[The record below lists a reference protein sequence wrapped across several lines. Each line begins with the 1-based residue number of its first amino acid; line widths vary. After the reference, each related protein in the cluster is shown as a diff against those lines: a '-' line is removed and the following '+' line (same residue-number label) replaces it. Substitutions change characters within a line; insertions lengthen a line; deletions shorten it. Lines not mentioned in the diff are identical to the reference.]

1 MKIFLAIVAFISFI
15 NINAQTT
22 TSDVWINEFHYDGI
36 TTYGQSDVNEFV
48 ELVMKTSIA
57 SNPTELAKYT
67 LVLYSSRSLDNML
80 LTVGRGMP
88 YNVASPLYTGAETI
102 YPLSGFQSCPSN
114 VAEFTMLSQS
124 MSNLQDVPAA
134 MAIIYNGTVVIQLL
148 SYEKSFKI
156 SPAPNGGAASD
167 LTTSLIL
174 NGLAVPAM
182 ETSLSQTNHSI
193 ALTGTGSSYSQFVW
207 DDNVLRTSS
216 PCAVNAGQTLVAGVL
231 PVTLLS
237 FDASK
242 TDENG
247 YLTWQISSPLNLN
260 NFDIER
266 SSDGNSFT
274 KIGDINFMS
283 GQSTYSFT
291 DKATLN
297 GKNFYRLK
305 MIDTDGRFKYSLSR
319 LLNFDSKNIFVVS
332 PNPAQNFITLKFD
345 NSMQDA
351 QVRIIDKQGRIVK
364 QLRINASNR
373 KDVDVSDLS
382 SGIYIVEVVSTT
394 NHSLQKLIISK

>member
-1 MKIFLAIVAFISFI
+1 MKLMSPIF
-15 NINAQTT
+15 
-22 TSDVWINEFHYDGI
+22 
-36 TTYGQSDVNEFV
+36 VNEFPS
-48 ELVMKTSIA
+48 LLLSI
-57 SNPTELAKYT
+57 SKLFK
-67 LVLYSSRSLDNML
+67 
-80 LTVGRGMP
+80 
-88 YNVASPLYTGAETI
+88 
-102 YPLSGFQSCPSN
+102 LSG
-114 VAEFTMLSQS
+114 E
-124 MSNLQDVPAA
+124 
-134 MAIIYNGTVVIQLL
+134 
-148 SYEKSFKI
+148 
-156 SPAPNGGAASD
+156 
-167 LTTSLIL
+167 
-174 NGLAVPAM
+174 
-182 ETSLSQTNHSI
+182 
-193 ALTGTGSSYSQFVW
+193 
-207 DDNVLRTSS
+207 
-216 PCAVNAGQTLVAGVL
+216 
-231 PVTLLS
+231 
-237 FDASK
+237 
-242 TDENG
+242 ENG

-394 NHSLQKLIISK
+394 NHLLQKLIISK